1 MLSHKQFHT
10 PSPQRIVVFLR
21 LHQKVRAPVPF
32 HMLKRCLESAA
43 NIPQAHFM
51 SKVLP
56 AEAAFI
62 APAAVFVQRGRGIQ
76 APEACCASLVQLQ
89 LSACILFFFFFTA
102 SSVWNVSR
110 AE

>member
-1 MLSHKQFHT
+1 
-10 PSPQRIVVFLR
+10 
-21 LHQKVRAPVPF
+21 
-32 HMLKRCLESAA
+32 MLKRCLESAT

-51 SKVLP
+51 SKLLP

-76 APEACCASLVQLQ
+76 VPEACCASLVQLQ
-89 LSACILFFFFFTA
+89 LSACILFFFFTA
-102 SSVWNVSR
+102 SSAWNVSR